1 MGKYIQNMLI
11 RMLDVIGSVIGIFVS
26 IIPIILISVL
36 IKKEDGGTIFFKQK
50 RIGQYGKI
58 FWMFKIRSMVL
69 EAESIRG
76 QLLEYS
82 DVKGMFKMKEDPR
95 ITKVGKYIRK
105 NSLDELPQFIN
116 VLRGDMSLVGPRPAL
131 LEEYYMYNS
140 HEKNRVLVKPGMTG
154 LWQISGRSDLSFNQ
168 MIELDMKYIH
178 NRSLLTN
185 IKILTKTIIII
196 FKKNQG
202 SY

>member
-76 QLLEYS
+76 QLLDYS

-105 NSLDELPQFIN
+105 YSLDELPQFIN

>member
-11 RMLDVIGSVIGIFVS
+11 RMLDIIGSVIGIFVS

-76 QLLEYS
+76 QLLDYS

>member
-1 MGKYIQNMLI
+1 MGKHIQNMLI

>member
-26 IIPIILISVL
+26 IIPIIFISVL

-76 QLLEYS
+76 QLLDYS